1 MNTTISVLLQMRT
14 TLAIFKSLTN
24 FILNEF
30 NQMACCV
37 ILIIKP
43 PVKSRNEFRFLVLFF
58 RYKIGLIFKVLGL
71 KVGFSI

>member
-1 MNTTISVLLQMRT
+1 MQT

-43 PVKSRNEFRFLVLFF
+43 HVKSRNEFFFFGFIF
-58 RYKIGLIFKVLGL
+58 RYKIGLIFKVKGL
-71 KVGFSI
+71 KVGFSIYSFSS